1 MCRRLSFLQTQTVQ
15 KTDLYCTPE
24 NNSLKRRARATRKHE
39 ARTVMAAT
47 DVQPDQSAN
56 WRRSSLSQGRPIHV
70 GSGVRR
76 LRGACLQDWG
86 RETAFPYTS
95 VAGGVNISHLETT
108 DQAAVNLVTCSR
120 FRLRSACHRSY

>member
-1 MCRRLSFLQTQTVQ
+1 MQKTLVSADPAVQ

-86 RETAFPYTS
+86 RETA
-95 VAGGVNISHLETT
+95 L
-108 DQAAVNLVTCSR
+108 
-120 FRLRSACHRSY
+120 SYSGPTRAKCGKLTGLPAKNGEG